1 VPADAGLD
9 LNTLIARM
17 GPARTLHSLLG
28 ARPDTRQFRHHAAN
42 PLDVDV
48 LIVDEAS
55 MVHLEMMDAL
65 LQALP
70 PTARLVLLGDKDQLA
85 SVEAGA
91 VLGDLCQDAAA
102 GRYSAATV
110 QFVQHA
116 AGQTLTSEFVVPD
129 PAPVLAQQTVML
141 RQSRRFKGAIGQLAL
156 AVNRGDSATAR
167 ACLGGS
173 DNAVASPVLG
183 LQPSGPQA
191 VCALAL
197 GSAGKPSYAN
207 YLHLMQSGQAG
218 QGAEAH
224 ASWVSNVLKA
234 FERFR
239 ILCAVHQGD
248 WGTQALNA
256 AVQKALADA
265 GLLRIQGEWYVGRPV
280 MVTRNDA
287 QLGVFN
293 GDVGVV
299 LPNTEGKPK
308 VWFLDGEAL
317 RSVSVMRLAQV
328 DTAFVMTVH
337 KSQGSEFEHTALV
350 LPPGGAEVLTR
361 ELVYTGITRARE
373 QFTLVE
379 AEAGL
384 LEAAIGRP
392 SVRASGLAHWWT

>member
-1 VPADAGLD
+1 
-9 LNTLIARM
+9 
-17 GPARTLHSLLG
+17 
-28 ARPDTRQFRHHAAN
+28 
-42 PLDVDV
+42 
-48 LIVDEAS
+48 

-102 GRYSAATV
+102 GRYSAATA
-110 QFVQHA
+110 QFVQRA
-116 AGQTLTSEFVVPD
+116 AGQTLAAEFVLPD

-156 AVNRGDSATAR
+156 AVNRGDAAAAR
-167 ACLGGS
+167 ACLAGPNHADFAGAAFGRDGLAGDLS
-173 DNAVASPVLG
+173 RSQTAPAGPLSALLA
-183 LQPSGPQA
+183 LQPSSPQA

-197 GSAGKPSYAN
+197 GAAGKPSYAD
-207 YLHLMQSGQAG
+207 YLRLMQNGPAG
-218 QGAEAH
+218 QGMQAH
-224 ASWVSNVLKA
+224 ASWVSSVLKA

-265 GLLRIQGEWYVGRPV
+265 GLLHIQGEWYEGRPV

-328 DTAFVMTVH
+328 ETAFVMTVH

-350 LPPGGAEVLTR
+350 LPPGGAEVLSR

-384 LEAAIGRP
+384 LEAAIHRP
-392 SVRASGLAHWWT
+392 SVRASGLAQRWAASLVQAGASNTQLA